1 MTFGPLWLTSGMTFG
16 EDGIGWNFRNL
27 LGLKRVIR
35 SAGRLGSLALHKL
48 LRGGWKPSSA
58 VPSGMTFFGPPHI
71 KRANGDGPI
80 VRAASF
86 VPLKLG
92 FVIRQAKE
100 WLTLSNFGWNKDA
113 GGASA
118 EELENLRASAT
129 LGQEITKQIM
139 SYSNEA
145 VLDLPRD
152 KINRNVERIKIG
164 RFGNLRVAIGTFV
177 RNHLTSVPI
186 PVNPP
191 FCLLGKVHAHI
202 DLHLR
207 RSTSFLAALLLILNT
222 RIGAKALARARSE
235 VGEGVDVT
243 ISPREQQVAFEL
255 TRLTRHIE
263 SANSLNDLGL
273 VLGFFTNVGNIR
285 SLLDAIGLDRFLIV
299 RHVFA
304 GSELWPRYGDLPVDT
319 RTWVDILNAP
329 IILSLHPVSSDIRF
343 GQGLGPPLGVQAQDD
358 EAPFIWV
365 GQSVPRPI
373 GETPWFGWANEI
385 DRTTPARRLGW
396 LLRKAG
402 IGRMADPPRLA
413 LARNVRVPFEY
424 DPFMGLPGVA
434 QVTSYNSIAGPLI

>member
-1 MTFGPLWLTSGMTFG
+1 
-16 EDGIGWNFRNL
+16 
-27 LGLKRVIR
+27 
-35 SAGRLGSLALHKL
+35 
-48 LRGGWKPSSA
+48 
-58 VPSGMTFFGPPHI
+58 MTFFGSPNI
-71 KRANGDGPI
+71 KRTDESGPI
-80 VRAASF
+80 ARAALF
-86 VPLKLG
+86 LPLKLG
-92 FVIRQAKE
+92 FAIRKAKE

-113 GGASA
+113 GGASE
-118 EELENLRASAT
+118 EELENLRATST

-164 RFGNLRVAIGTFV
+164 RFGNVRVAVGTFV

-207 RSTSFLAALLLILNT
+207 RSTSFLSAILLIVNT
-222 RIGAKALARARSE
+222 RIGAKALTRARSD
-235 VGEGVDVT
+235 VAEGGDVT
-243 ISPREQQVAFEL
+243 VSPREQQVSFEL
-255 TRLTRHIE
+255 TRLTRHVE

-273 VLGFFTNVGNIR
+273 VSDFFTNVQNIR
-285 SLLDAIGLDRFLIV
+285 SLLDAIGLDRFLII
-299 RHVFA
+299 RHIFA
-304 GSELWPRYGDLPVDT
+304 GSELWPRHGDLPVDT

-329 IILSLHPVSSDIRF
+329 IILSLHPLSSDIRF
-343 GQGLGPPLGVQAQDD
+343 AQGFGPPLGVQAQDD

-365 GQSVPRPI
+365 GQSRPRPI
-373 GETPWFGWANEI
+373 GERPWFNWANEV
-385 DRTTPARRLGW
+385 DRTTPVRRLGW

-402 IGRMADPPRLA
+402 ISRAADPPRLA

-434 QVTSYNSIAGPLI
+434 QVTSYNSTAGPLI